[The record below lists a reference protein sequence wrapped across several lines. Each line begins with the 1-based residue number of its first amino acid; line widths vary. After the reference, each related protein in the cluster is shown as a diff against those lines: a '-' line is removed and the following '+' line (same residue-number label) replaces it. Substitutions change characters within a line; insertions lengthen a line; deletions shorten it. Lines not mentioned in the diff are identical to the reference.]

1 MEISD
6 LLGPDG
12 PVARRLKNYEYR
24 PQQIQMA
31 EAVAGALKNHRHL
44 IAEAGT
50 GLGKTLA
57 YLLPAA
63 LHVSENRERL
73 VISTYTLNLQQQIME
88 KDLPLLNAVLP
99 AEFTAVLVKGRAN
112 YLCLRRLARAIEKV
126 NSLFV
131 DSTVMET
138 LDKLRQWAKNNP
150 EGSLSD
156 LDFQVPGRL
165 WNQVCSEQGNCLGKR
180 CVFFDRCP
188 FWKARRRM
196 HHANIL
202 VVNHALLFSELAAHQ
217 QGIPLLGKY
226 DLAVIDEAHNIENV
240 ASEHFGIYI
249 SEGKVNAV
257 LNNLY
262 NTKYHKGLLASLG
275 TEESIRA
282 VEAAAR
288 AAKEFFRRFREV
300 FADLTN
306 GSDRIL
312 PPNRIE
318 NNLSPVLNQLVEE
331 LKQVRSKAVEEE
343 DRFEV
348 NNSRDR
354 LMELAKDIDELVMQT
369 KPHYT
374 YWLEG
379 SNGGPEA
386 EEPKSVALRAAPV
399 TVAEPLRENLFNRLK
414 SVILTSATLSVG
426 GAEGFEYLAKRWGL
440 EEHDHLQIDSPFD
453 YENQVTL
460 YVENSLPEPMDSD
473 EFLVPACEAIQKYL
487 VQTEGRAF
495 VLFTSF
501 QMMRKA
507 AEKLR
512 DFFLVREWPL
522 LIQESRE
529 TQAGSGRYKLL
540 EKFKT
545 TPNAVL
551 FGTDSFWQ
559 GVDVVGEALSNV
571 IIVRLPFAVPD
582 RPLVKARINLINEQ
596 GGNAFND
603 YQLPEAILKFKQGFG
618 RLIRSKSDHG
628 IVVVLDKRILTKS
641 YGKRF
646 LTALPKVKMVT
657 Q

>member
-1 MEISD
+1 MSLSE
-6 LLGPDG
+6 LLGPEG
-12 PVARRLKNYEYR
+12 PVARRLKNYEHR

-31 EAVAGALKNHRHL
+31 EAVERALKNHRHL

-63 LHVSENRERL
+63 LYVSESRERL

-112 YLCLRRLARAIEKV
+112 YLCLRRLARAISKV
-126 NSLFV
+126 DSLFA
-131 DSTVMET
+131 DTTVT
-138 LDKLRQWAKNNP
+138 DPLNKLRQWAVNNP

-156 LDFQVPGRL
+156 LDFEVPGRL
-165 WNQVCSEQGNCLGKR
+165 WNHVCSEQGNCLGKR

-226 DLAVIDEAHNIENV
+226 DLAIIDEAHNIENV

-249 SEGKVNAV
+249 SEGKVGNV

-262 NTKYHKGLLASLG
+262 NSKYRKGLLVPLG
-275 TEESIRA
+275 AQDAMAA
-282 VEAAAR
+282 VEAASR
-288 AAKEFFRRFREV
+288 TTKEFFRRVREV
-300 FADLTN
+300 FGEMTN
-306 GSDRIL
+306 GSDRVFG
-312 PPNRIE
+312 PNRIE
-318 NNLSPVLNQLVEE
+318 NQLSPALNEVVEE
-331 LKQVRSKAVEEE
+331 LKGARARAVEEE

-348 NNSRDR
+348 NNARDR
-354 LMELAKDIDELVMQT
+354 LIELAKDIEELLTQT

-374 YWLEG
+374 YWLETP
-379 SNGGPEA
+379 NGGSEA
-386 EEPKSVALRAAPV
+386 EGPKSVALRAAPV

-414 SVILTSATLSVG
+414 AVILTSATLSVG
-426 GAEGFEYLAKRWGL
+426 GAQGFEFLAKRWGL
-440 EEHDHLQIDSPFD
+440 DEHDHLQIESPFD
-453 YENQVTL
+453 YEKQVTL
-460 YVENSLPEPMDSD
+460 YIENSLPEPMDSE
-473 EFLVPACEAIQKYL
+473 EFLTPACEAIQKYL
-487 VQTEGRAF
+487 TQTEGRAF

-501 QMMRKA
+501 QMMKKA
-507 AEKLR
+507 VDKLR
-512 DFFLVREWPL
+512 DFFLVRNWPL

-529 TQAGSGRYKLL
+529 SQAASRRYELL
-540 EKFKT
+540 ETFKT

-618 RLIRSKSDHG
+618 RLIRSKTDHG

-646 LTALPKVKMVT
+646 LSALPKIKMIT